1 MGNCCQVSQVV
12 EIQENKS
19 VSKRNSLRSSSY
31 ILDKYSIQ
39 KDFRKKYEY
48 QSLIGSGA
56 FGKVR
61 LYVDRD
67 SRTFKYAIKTIK
79 KNIFKRH
86 SIESIKR
93 EVVLPLS
100 NSILPSIAFVSNKI
114 IILFEI
120 L

>member
-1 MGNCCQVSQVV
+1 MGNCCQVSQVI
-12 EIQENKS
+12 ELQDNKS
-19 VSKRNSLRSSSY
+19 STKRNSLRSSSY
-31 ILDKYSIQ
+31 ILDKFSIQ

-48 QSLIGSGA
+48 QSLVGSGA

-67 SRTFKYAIKTIK
+67 SKLFKYAIKTIK

-93 EVVLPLS
+93 EVD
-100 NSILPSIAFVSNKI
+100 ILRSLDHPNI
-114 IILFEI
+114 IYRWR
-120 L
+120 

>member
-1 MGNCCQVSQVV
+1 MGNCCQVSQVI

-19 VSKRNSLRSSSY
+19 VTKRNSIRSSSY

-61 LYVDRD
+61 LYLDRD
-67 SRTFKYAIKTIK
+67 SKTFKYAIKTIK
-79 KNIFKRH
+79 KKHIQTTQYRKYKTRSEYFAKFR
-86 SIESIKR
+86 SS
-93 EVVLPLS
+93 
-100 NSILPSIAFVSNKI
+100 
-114 IILFEI
+114 
-120 L
+120 